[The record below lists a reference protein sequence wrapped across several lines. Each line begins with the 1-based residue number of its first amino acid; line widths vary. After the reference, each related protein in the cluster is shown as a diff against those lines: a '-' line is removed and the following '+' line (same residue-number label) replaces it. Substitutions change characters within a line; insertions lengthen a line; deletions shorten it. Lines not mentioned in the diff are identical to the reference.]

1 MFLLNPFV
9 NVASTGDPNLTLL
22 LMHFEG
28 ANGSTTFTDSSPVP
42 YAINNTDAQ
51 ISSFTLKSGFG
62 SSGFFN
68 NSGGSPYRK
77 IESVDVAPDL
87 RNTDFTIECFI
98 HPTALNFFSCEIF
111 GAQRVNSDLCYACSI
126 NQTTNTLITTVFGT
140 EISHQTTISLDTT
153 YHIALVRHNNNFI
166 LYLNGVAS
174 DSSPQIL
181 QSIIDGYSPTSPLR
195 IGVARAGVASH
206 FTGYIDEFRIRKEAV
221 YTGNFT
227 PPTTPFSY

>member
-1 MFLLNPFV
+1 MFPLGVLKKQKP
-9 NVASTGDPNLTLL
+9 APDPNLTLL

-42 YAINNTDAQ
+42 YAIINTDAQ

-98 HPTALNFFSCEIF
+98 HPTALNFTRCEIF
-111 GAQRVNSDLCYACSI
+111 GTQRANSDLCYACHIS
-126 NQTTNTLITTVFGT
+126 QTTNELTAIIFGT

-174 DSSPQIL
+174 NTTPSIPQP
-181 QSIIDGYSPTSPLR
+181 IIDDYNPANPLM
-195 IGVARAGVASH
+195 IGVAIAGSASF

-227 PPTTPFSY
+227 PPTAPFSY

>member
-1 MFLLNPFV
+1 MFPLGVLKKQKP
-9 NVASTGDPNLTLL
+9 APDPNLTLL
-22 LMHFEG
+22 LLHFEG
-28 ANGSTTFTDSSPVP
+28 VDGSTTFTDSSPVP
-42 YAINNTDAQ
+42 YAIINTDAQ

-98 HPTALNFFSCEIF
+98 HPTALNFTRCEIF
-111 GAQRVNSDLCYACSI
+111 GTRRVNSDLCYTCYIS
-126 NQTTNTLITTVFGT
+126 QTTNTLTTSIFGT
-140 EISHQTTISLDTT
+140 EFSHQTTISLDTT

-166 LYLNGVAS
+166 LYLNGVAGNS
-174 DSSPQIL
+174 APSIPQG
-181 QSIIDGYSPTSPLR
+181 IINNYNPANPLM
-195 IGVARAGVASH
+195 IGVARAGSASF

-227 PPTTPFSY
+227 PPTAPFTY

>member
-1 MFLLNPFV
+1 MFPLGVLKKQKP
-9 NVASTGDPNLTLL
+9 APDPNLTLL

-42 YAINNTDAQ
+42 YAIINTDSQ

-77 IESVDVAPDL
+77 IESVDVAPNL

-98 HPTALNFFSCEIF
+98 HPTALNFFLCEIF
-111 GAQRVNSDLCYACSI
+111 GAQRGNGDLCYACSI
-126 NQTTNTLITTVFGT
+126 NQTTNTLITTIFGT

-174 DSSPQIL
+174 DSSPSIL

-195 IGVARAGVASH
+195 IGVARGGVAAH
-206 FTGYIDEFRIRKEAV
+206 FTGYIDEFRIRKEAM
-221 YTGNFT
+221 YLANFT
-227 PPTTPFSY
+227 PPTAPFTY

>member
-1 MFLLNPFV
+1 MFPLGVLKKQKP
-9 NVASTGDPNLTLL
+9 APDPNLSLL

-42 YAINNTDAQ
+42 YAIINTDSQ

-68 NSGGSPYRK
+68 NSGGSPYRQ
-77 IESVDVAPDL
+77 IETANVAPDL

-98 HPTALNFFSCEIF
+98 HPTALNFTLCEIF
-111 GAQRVNSDLCYACSI
+111 GTQRGNGDLCYACYI
-126 NQTTNTLITTVFGT
+126 NTSTNELTTSVFGT
-140 EISHQTTISLDTT
+140 EISHQTTISLNTT
-153 YHIALVRHNNNFI
+153 HHIALVRRNNNFI
-166 LYLNGVAS
+166 IYLNGVAGNV
-174 DSSPQIL
+174 SPSIS
-181 QSIIDGYSPTSPLR
+181 QSIINNYNPTTPLR
-195 IGVARAGVASH
+195 IGVARGGSASF

>member
-1 MFLLNPFV
+1 MFPLGVLKKQKP
-9 NVASTGDPNLTLL
+9 APDPNLTIL

-42 YAINNTDAQ
+42 YAIINTDAQ

-98 HPTALNFFSCEIF
+98 HPTALNFSSCEIF

-126 NQTTNTLITTVFGT
+126 NQTTNKLTTKLFGT
-140 EISHQTTISLDTT
+140 ETSHQTISLNTT

-174 DSSPQIL
+174 DSSPSISQP
-181 QSIIDGYSPTSPLR
+181 IIDGYIPTSPLR
-195 IGVARAGVASH
+195 IGVARVGSASF

-227 PPTTPFSY
+227 PPTAPFSY